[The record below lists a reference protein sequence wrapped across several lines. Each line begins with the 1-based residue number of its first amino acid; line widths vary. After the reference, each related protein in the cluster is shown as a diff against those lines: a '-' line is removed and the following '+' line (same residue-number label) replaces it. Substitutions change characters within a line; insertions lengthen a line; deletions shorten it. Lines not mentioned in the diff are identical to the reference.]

1 MEKDKTS
8 LYNIDEIQDALAL
21 TTLDEVY
28 DALKEK
34 EYEPISQIVGY
45 LVSGDSGYITNHK
58 GARNKI
64 LSLDRT
70 NILEALVRE
79 YLEK

>member
-1 MEKDKTS
+1 MDKTT
-8 LYNIDEIQDALAL
+8 LFKLEEIQDALVL

-34 EYEPISQIVGY
+34 GYDPVSQIVGY
-45 LVSGDSGYITNHK
+45 LTSNDSGYITNHK

-64 LSLDRT
+64 LSLDRAK
-70 NILEALVRE
+70 ILEALVRE

>member
-8 LYNIDEIQDALAL
+8 LYYIDEIQDALAL

-70 NILEALVRE
+70 KILEALVRE